1 VDEQDWTQVVAAA
14 TRAPSIHNTQ
24 PWRFAAGPDRLEVFL
39 DRTRA
44 LPVVDPSSRQ
54 QVISC
59 GSAVE
64 FAIVALAA
72 AGYLTEVD
80 VATDD
85 GDPDHLATVRIVG
98 RHQTTDED
106 AALAVAIERRH
117 TVRAA
122 FQSRAV
128 PPELVDRLQREAASF
143 DTWLKPITRS
153 EEEVATVFL
162 ISRAEEMEQND
173 PAYRA
178 ELDRWMRTDPA
189 ADDGVPVGAVP
200 SDDPR
205 ARPSN
210 WLIRDFVVSRRE
222 QHAFLEPGDPDA
234 PPPEVERP
242 TVVLLGTAG
251 DDRYA
256 WLQSGRAL
264 GRLLLVGTASG
275 VAASPLT
282 QALDWPATRNRMK
295 SRLSLVGH
303 PQMLLRMGYPPESA
317 TGAVSGRRPVSDVLR
332 FEPTA
337 G

>member
-1 VDEQDWTQVVAAA
+1 VNEQNWTQVVAAA

-24 PWRFAAGPDRLEVFL
+24 PWRFTAGPEHLEVFL
-39 DRTRA
+39 DRDRA
-44 LPVVDPSSRQ
+44 LPVLDPTSRQ

-59 GSAVE
+59 GSAIE
-64 FAIVALAA
+64 FAVVALAV
-72 AGYLTEVD
+72 AGFTTEVD

-85 GDPDHLATVRIVG
+85 G
-98 RHQTTDED
+98 
-106 AALAVAIERRH
+106 AALAAAIERRH

-128 PPELVDRLQREAASF
+128 PAELVDRLQREAASF
-143 DTWLKPITRS
+143 DAWLKPITRS

-178 ELDRWMRTDPA
+178 ELDRWMRTEPG
-189 ADDGVPVGAVP
+189 ADDGVPVDAVP

-282 QALDWPATRNRMK
+282 QALDWPVTRTRMK

-303 PQMLLRMGYPPESA
+303 PQMLLRMGYPPEPV
-317 TGAVSGRRPVSDVLR
+317 TGPVSGRRPVSDVLA